1 MQNKPVR
8 LADKPLAKPIEDQSQ
23 TANDPFRAG
32 SLDEQS
38 IWSCLFGNLRD
49 ALFPRHLPP
58 LELTSTPIPTQDRMS
73 GKTNPWAIGTA
84 TLMNAALLAL
94 MILLGLRTPISHF
107 PPKPPG
113 TDISLKDFTLFAP
126 PSTNPAHGGGSG
138 GSHSPLDPITG
149 RTPPHVDIPL
159 APPQV
164 PVIEHPLLAVEPAIS
179 VPLDI
184 KLPDNPVLANIGA
197 HTSPNVK
204 FESNG
209 TGGPNGIGNHF
220 GDGDGPG
227 HGSGDGPGR
236 DRGTGGSVYTPGAGG
251 VSKPT
256 VLFAPIAEFSDEAR
270 RQRYQGVCIVSIIVD
285 AHGNPQ
291 NPRVTR
297 SLGMGLDEKAL
308 EAVQKYRFKP
318 AMKDGKP
325 VASYVSVEVDFHL
338 Y

>member
-1 MQNKPVR
+1 MQKNHVR
-8 LADKPLAKPIEDQSQ
+8 LADKPLEDQSVQ
-23 TANDPFRAG
+23 AGGPFRAA
-32 SLDEQS
+32 SFEEQP
-38 IWSCLFGNLRD
+38 IWSGLFDNLRD
-49 ALFPRHLPP
+49 AIFPRHLPP
-58 LELTSTPIPTQDRMS
+58 LELTSTPVPTQDRIA
-73 GKTNPWAIGTA
+73 GKTSPWAIGTA
-84 TLMNAALLAL
+84 TFMNAGLLAL
-94 MILLGLRTPISHF
+94 FILLGLRTPIGHF

-126 PSTNPAHGGGSG
+126 PSTSPAHEGGSG

-159 APPQV
+159 VPPQI
-164 PVIEHPLLAVEPAIS
+164 PVIEHPLLAVAPSIS
-179 VPLDI
+179 VPL
-184 KLPDNPVLANIGA
+184 PDNPALPNLGVLK
-197 HTSPNVK
+197 S
-204 FESNG
+204 SNSQQVSYG
-209 TGGPNGIGNHF
+209 PGGPSGIGNGPDK
-220 GDGDGPG
+220 GDGTGHGPRYGPG
-227 HGSGDGPGR
+227 SDGLPYMPG
-236 DRGTGGSVYTPGAGG
+236 VGG
-251 VSKPT
+251 VSKPS

>member
-1 MQNKPVR
+1 MQENHVR
-8 LADKPLAKPIEDQSQ
+8 LAIE
-23 TANDPFRAG
+23 
-32 SLDEQS
+32 
-38 IWSCLFGNLRD
+38 
-49 ALFPRHLPP
+49 P
-58 LELTSTPIPTQDRMS
+58 LEAGR
-73 GKTNPWAIGTA
+73 TNPWAVGTA
-84 TLMNAALLAL
+84 AFMNAALLAL
-94 MILLGLRTPISHF
+94 FILLGLRTPIGHF

-126 PSTNPAHGGGSG
+126 PTANPAHGGGSG
-138 GSHSPLDPITG
+138 GSHSPVDPIMG
-149 RTPPHVDIPL
+149 RTPPRVDVPL
-159 APPQV
+159 APPQI
-164 PVIEHPLLAVEPAIS
+164 PVIQHPLLSVVPAIS
-179 VPLDI
+179 VPLDA
-184 KLPDNPVLANIGA
+184 KLPDNTLANIGA

-227 HGSGDGPGR
+227 HGSGYGPGG
-236 DRGTGGSVYTPGAGG
+236 DRGAGDSIYTPGTGG
-251 VSKPT
+251 VSKPAI
-256 VLFAPIAEFSDEAR
+256 LFAPTAEFSDEAR
-270 RQRYQGVCIVSIIVD
+270 RQRFQGACIVSIIVD

-291 NPRVTR
+291 NLRVIR

-308 EAVQKYRFKP
+308 DAVQKYRFKP